1 MRFLGRYLSLAFCFI
16 CAHLWSFDPSLEWKT
31 LSSSHF
37 DVHYDAK
44 HRALAIKT
52 ANLAEQTHQTL
63 TKKLSWQPKDKTQL
77 VITDHTDLANGYASA
92 LPFNRSVLF
101 IHPPTAGRMD
111 FDSWLASLITHEY
124 THVLHLDKT
133 AAAPKFIRNI
143 IGRAWFLFP
152 NAYQPSWS
160 IEGLATYLETD
171 HSRKLGRGQ
180 SSVFAMMMRE
190 ELKSGFKS
198 INEVN
203 MASPSWPLNA
213 RYLYGYFF
221 FEFIEQTYGK
231 EKLDLYIENYSDNLF
246 PYLLN
251 TNANNVLGK
260 DMTALWQAF
269 ENYLNKRLLNESLSS
284 ASNVSRLLPLTTNG
298 FFKSDIGVSKEGDIY
313 WVENDGYH
321 QTRLNKKSVSGEVI
335 ELTELNALA
344 TIDVIENDKLLIAQ
358 PEVCD
363 EYNIYYDLYV
373 FDEKAES
380 LSRLTHC
387 SRYIEAVW
395 DASNNTVLALKAESG
410 VFQIDRLD
418 NKGELFETV
427 WQGSEGV
434 TVSYLDL
441 SEDGKTLAASLQ
453 RSPNTRAN
461 IELFSLQNKQWQ
473 VMHPVSAHQW
483 YPRFIKPD
491 TLSFSSDVS
500 GRFNIYQINL
510 TEKKV
515 TSVSNVG
522 SGVFNHIYQPA
533 SDQLIAI
540 GYQSTG
546 YDLFQLSGEGELDK
560 NVVSRNSSVQSKS
573 VQSKLTES
581 HSIQNNNDQV
591 SDKETND
598 TSEREQNFTINDYS
612 PWATLSPKYW
622 LPFVVGNENSLEIGA
637 QISGMDA
644 LENHVYSL
652 AGSVELEKRLPN
664 LFFTY
669 QFDHSIEL
677 HLQHYHDIV
686 DDNDDSTSDL
696 VEQNSELEL
705 GYHFPVTSFL
715 SQWDFE
721 LAMSLDNYRSYLWL
735 DDDLQFIRDSQ
746 DILAGFAV
754 SYNSASQFLRS
765 ISINDGR
772 SVRAVVATSDVF
784 DSDFTGKKALLDWR
798 EYLQIY
804 KEHTLAIRL
813 TAASAER
820 GARAFRLGGDF
831 SDAFF
836 MRAETLLEDKYPF
849 RGYQENSPYLTGRH
863 FRMMSTEWRFP
874 IAHVERTWM
883 APPLGVEKI
892 SGKLFYEKARVFGRS
907 EFIVNALGLGDL
919 SDKTFDAYGAELI
932 TQFRL
937 GYFLPLN
944 VRLGYARGRDPVIG
958 DTEYYMSFGT
968 SF

>member
-1 MRFLGRYLSLAFCFI
+1 MQFLGRYLLLALCFFC
-16 CAHLWSFDPSLEWKT
+16 AQLSAFDPSLEWKT
-31 LSSSHF
+31 LSSNHF
-37 DVHYDAK
+37 DVHFDAK

-63 TKKLSWQPKDKTQL
+63 TKKLRWQPKERTQL
-77 VITDHTDLANGYASA
+77 VITDHTDLANGYASP

-152 NAYQPSWS
+152 NSYQPSWT

-171 HSRKLGRGQ
+171 SERKLGRGQ

-198 INEVN
+198 ISEVN

-213 RYLYGYFF
+213 RYLYGYYF
-221 FEFIEQTYGK
+221 FEFIEQTYGDD
-231 EKLDLYIENYSDNLF
+231 KLDLYIDNYSDNLI

-260 DMTALWQAF
+260 DMTALWQEF
-269 ENYLNKRLLNESLSS
+269 ERYLVDRLLKDTSSSSLQS
-284 ASNVSRLLPLTTNG
+284 ASKLQPITTNG
-298 FFKSDIGVSKEGDIY
+298 FFKSDIARNKENDIY
-313 WVENDGYH
+313 WVEYDGYH
-321 QTRLNKKSVSGEVI
+321 QTRLKKKSVSGEVI

-344 TIDVIENDKLLIAQ
+344 NIDVIGNGKLLIAQ
-358 PEVCD
+358 PEVCR
-363 EYNIYYDLYV
+363 EYNVYYDLYV
-373 FDEKAES
+373 FDEKTSS

-395 DASNNTVLALKAESG
+395 DATNNTILALKAEAG

-418 NKGELFETV
+418 NKGEVFETI
-427 WQGSEGV
+427 WQGSEDV

-453 RSPNTRAN
+453 RKPNTRAN

-473 VMHPVSAHQW
+473 VMQPVSAHQW
-483 YPRFIKPD
+483 YPRFI
-491 TLSFSSDVS
+491 TNNRLSFSSDAS
-500 GRFNIYQINL
+500 GRFNVFEIDLND
-510 TEKKV
+510 KV
-515 TSVSNVG
+515 ITSISNVD
-522 SGVFNHIYQPA
+522 SGVFNHVYLPD
-533 SDQLIAI
+533 SDQLVAI
-540 GYQSTG
+540 GYQSRG
-546 YDLFQLSGEGELDK
+546 YDLYQLSGEGKVAQGALSKHNSDLSVLKTKVEDESEK
-560 NVVSRNSSVQSKS
+560 NTDRTQKVTVS
-573 VQSKLTES
+573 
-581 HSIQNNNDQV
+581 
-591 SDKETND
+591 
-598 TSEREQNFTINDYS
+598 DYS

-622 LPFVVGNENSLEIGA
+622 LPFAVGNENSLEIGA

-652 AGSVELEKRLPN
+652 AASVELEKRLPN

-677 HLQHYHDIV
+677 QLQHYHDIV

-721 LAMSLDNYRSYLWL
+721 VALSLDNYRSYLWI
-735 DDDLQFIRDSQ
+735 DDDLQFIRDNQ
-746 DILAGFAV
+746 DILAGLAV
-754 SYNSASQFLRS
+754 SYNSANQFLRS
-765 ISINDGR
+765 ISLNDGR

-784 DSDFTGKKALLDWR
+784 DSDFSGNKALVDWR
-798 EYLQIY
+798 EYLQVH
-804 KEHTLAIRL
+804 KEHTLAVRL

-836 MRAETLLEDKYPF
+836 MRAETLLEDKYPL
-849 RGYQENSPYLTGRH
+849 RGYPENSPFLTGRH

-874 IAHVERTWM
+874 VAHVERTWM
-883 APPLGVEKI
+883 APPLGIEKI
-892 SGKLFYEKARVFGRS
+892 SGKLFYEKARVYGRS
-907 EFIVNALGLGDL
+907 EFIVNTLGLGDI
-919 SDKTFDAYGAELI
+919 SDRTFDSYGAELM
-932 TQFRL
+932 TQLRL

-944 VRLGYARGRDPVIG
+944 IRLGYARGRDPLIG